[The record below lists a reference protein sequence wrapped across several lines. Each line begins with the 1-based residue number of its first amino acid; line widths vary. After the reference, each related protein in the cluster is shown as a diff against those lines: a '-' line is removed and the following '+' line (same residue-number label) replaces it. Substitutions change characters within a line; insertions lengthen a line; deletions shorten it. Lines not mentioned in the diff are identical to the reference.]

1 MFPLRETFE
10 RDFDVNQ
17 TSELNAESTRSTV
30 ESASAMLIRLILSVL
45 FLLVV
50 FEPAEAQVGADLNI
64 SPKRVVFGPGD
75 RSATVYIFNQGD
87 RSATYTVELVDRVML
102 PDGQIVAAADSAA
115 AGETVS
121 SAIDLVQH
129 TPRRITLE
137 PRQSQAIRF
146 RARPGEGG
154 EHRTHLTVTALPSED
169 VGFTVEQAT
178 QPGADEV
185 AVQVVAMF
193 SVSIPIIVRDA
204 AADARAAV
212 ENLTVAPAETGQLLS
227 LDLVRQG
234 PNSVY
239 GDVEIHAGGADGQM
253 ITAVRGVAVYPEI
266 ERRTVQLGLPTP
278 LAAGQTITVV
288 YRDDDARP
296 GEVLA
301 TATLVAP

>member
-1 MFPLRETFE
+1 MFPLRETYE

-17 TSELNAESTRSTV
+17 TSELNADSASPLV
-30 ESASAMLIRLILSVL
+30 ESASAMLLRLILSAL
-45 FLLVV
+45 FLLLAVT
-50 FEPAEAQVGADLNI
+50 PSEAQVGADLNI

-87 RSATYTVELVDRVML
+87 RSATYTVELVDRIML
-102 PDGQIVAAADSAA
+102 PDGQIVAANDAA
-115 AGETVS
+115 GAGETVD
-121 SAIDLVQH
+121 SALDLVQH
-129 TPRRITLE
+129 TPRRITLA
-137 PRQSQAIRF
+137 PRESQAIRV

-178 QPGADEV
+178 QAGADEV

-212 ENLTVAPAETGQLLS
+212 ENLSVTPNATGSLLS

-239 GDVEIHAGGADGQM
+239 GDVEIHAGGADGPL

-266 ERRTVQLGLPTP
+266 ERRTVQIGLPAP
-278 LAAGQTITVV
+278 LAAGQTATVI